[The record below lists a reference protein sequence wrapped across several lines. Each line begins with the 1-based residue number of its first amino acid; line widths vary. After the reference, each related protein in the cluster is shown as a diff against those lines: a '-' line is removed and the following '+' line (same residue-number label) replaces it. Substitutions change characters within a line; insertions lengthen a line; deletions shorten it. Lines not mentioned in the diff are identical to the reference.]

1 MNKLYWAKV
10 KADAKVPQK
19 RYEDAG
25 YDLYPCFEEDYM
37 VIEPHETKLVPL
49 GVASAF
55 DSEFVMILKERG
67 STGTKG
73 IAQRSGVIDSGYRGE
88 YMAPVTNLNTKR
100 VVIKKQD
107 VEYKEDAI
115 IYPYEKAICQGVL
128 LRMPQLENLSGHLA
142 NLAYGQ
148 INIIFSYT
156 TDRNRCLTIFRN
168 RNFKKLSRSYFTH
181 ICHTE
186 CIFCLCMLHDFFY
199 LR

>member
-10 KADAKVPQK
+10 KPDAKIPQK

-55 DSEFVMILKERG
+55 DPEFVMILKERG

-100 VVIKKQD
+100 VVIKKQN

-115 IYPYEKAICQGVL
+115 IYPYEKAISFTGNRVDFNCALAFMIIIPVIIAKGL
-128 LRMPQLENLSGHLA
+128 CPLALRIAPE
-142 NLAYGQ
+142 
-148 INIIFSYT
+148 
-156 TDRNRCLTIFRN
+156 
-168 RNFKKLSRSYFTH
+168 K
-181 ICHTE
+181 
-186 CIFCLCMLHDFFY
+186 
-199 LR
+199 

>member
-1 MNKLYWAKV
+1 MQGMIYILV
-10 KADAKVPQK
+10 
-19 RYEDAG
+19 
-25 YDLYPCFEEDYM
+25 LM

-55 DSEFVMILKERG
+55 DPEFVMILKERG

-128 LRMPQLENLSGHLA
+128 LRMPQLESEEISFEELQSMESERMAGKLGSSG
-142 NLAYGQ
+142 
-148 INIIFSYT
+148 
-156 TDRNRCLTIFRN
+156 
-168 RNFKKLSRSYFTH
+168 K
-181 ICHTE
+181 
-186 CIFCLCMLHDFFY
+186 
-199 LR
+199 

>member
-10 KADAKVPQK
+10 KPDAKVPQK

-55 DSEFVMILKERG
+55 DPEFVMILKERG

-128 LRMPQLENLSGHLA
+128 LRMPQLE
-142 NLAYGQ
+142 
-148 INIIFSYT
+148 
-156 TDRNRCLTIFRN
+156 R
-168 RNFKKLSRSYFTH
+168 
-181 ICHTE
+181 
-186 CIFCLCMLHDFFY
+186 
-199 LR
+199 